1 MTRATRL
8 VLALNGSPAEG
19 GSVAR
24 LLDAVGEG
32 AREGGAEFVLLR
44 CADLRVRDCIAC
56 GPDATTGWCI
66 FHDDMDRV
74 YDAIVRAHAI
84 VVGAPVWFDGLPSPL
99 KRVVDRCNC
108 MTPLVTLPGG
118 GMGTVPKLAR
128 TRRGLFVVA
137 GSAEHPYEAA
147 ERSVRGWMKWVG
159 AKWEETI
166 AWRHTDYGHG
176 SVDEGLLERARA
188 SGRRLAEAPPLEP

>member
-1 MTRATRL
+1 MTRATPL
-8 VLALNGSPAEG
+8 VFALNGSPAGG

-32 AREGGAEFVLLR
+32 AREAGAEFLALR
-44 CADLRVRDCIAC
+44 CAELHVRDCIAC

-74 YDAIVRAHAI
+74 YDAIERAHAI
-84 VVGAPVWFDGLPSPL
+84 VVGAPVWFDGLPAPL
-99 KRVVDRCNC
+99 KRIVDRCNC
-108 MTPLVTLPGG
+108 MTPLVTLPEG
-118 GMGTVPKLAR
+118 GMDMVPKLAR

-137 GSAEHPYEAA
+137 GSAEHPYEPA

-166 AWRHTDYGHG
+166 AWRHNDYGHG
-176 SVDEGLLERARA
+176 SVDEALLERARA